1 MKMFVKMLVPPRE
14 VYTKIIFQEFQDERE
29 EAIDLSI
36 QNYFVEG
43 ECFLYT
49 ISLDIH
55 SKNRCVKWEIDGTLS
70 CNCMMFERKG
80 VLCSHMIKVLR
91 DVMDIK
97 EFLPSQ
103 YILKKWTKQARA
115 KAIQDMHGCEIQ
127 ADSKLQ
133 QTWRYRVLCSTFT
146 KISSRASVSEKNTQV
161 SE

>member
-1 MKMFVKMLVPPRE
+1 MLVPPRE
-14 VYTKIIFQEFQDERE
+14 VYTKIIFQEFQDKLK

-36 QNYFVEG
+36 QNSVIEG
-43 ECFLYT
+43 ECLRYT
-49 ISLDIH
+49 ISMDKH
-55 SKNRCVKWEIDGTLS
+55 SKNRSVKREIDDILS
-70 CNCMMFERKG
+70 CSCMMFEKKA

-115 KAIQDMHGCEIQ
+115 KAIQDMHGREIQ

-133 QTWRYRVLCSTFT
+133 QTCRYRVLCSTFT